1 MIEAPDETRDVFRRV
16 VCGVAGT
23 DESIEALR
31 QAERLLSPGGE
42 LHVVSVA
49 ESGTADAERALEEA
63 RALAAP
69 ATAQALEAEPTA
81 SLLDAIERVDAT
93 AVAVG
98 THVRW
103 RAAGALLGSTTT
115 RLLHEAPCSVLVAR
129 PPEDADR
136 FPATMLVGVDGSPP
150 SLAAAEL
157 ALALA
162 ERTEAECVVVTATGG
177 GHHVDL
183 AAIRE
188 RFPEVEPYERGP
200 VGALVDFSHEVDL
213 LVVGSRGLRGVRA
226 LGSVSERVA
235 HQAHCSVLVVRA

>member
-1 MIEAPDETRDVFRRV
+1 MVRAESEAQDVFRSV

-23 DESIEALR
+23 QGSTEALR
-31 QAERLLSPGGE
+31 QAERLLSPGGK
-42 LHVVSVA
+42 LHLVAVA
-49 ESGTADAERALEEA
+49 ESGLAEAERALDEA

-69 ATAQALEAEPTA
+69 ATARVVEGEPTA
-81 SLLDAIERVDAT
+81 CLLEAIQREGGT
-93 AVAVG
+93 TVAVG

-103 RAAGALLGSTTT
+103 RAAGVLLGSTTT
-115 RLLHEAPCSVLVAR
+115 ELLHEAPCSVFVAR
-129 PPEDADR
+129 PPDGTDR

-150 SLAAAEL
+150 SLAAAEV

-162 ERTEAECVVVTATGG
+162 ERLEAECVVVTATGR

-188 RFPEVEPYERGP
+188 RFPGVEPYERGP
-200 VGALVDFSHEVDL
+200 VGALADFSHEVDL
-213 LVVGSRGLRGVRA
+213 LVVGSRGLHGVRA

-235 HQAHCSVLVVRA
+235 HQAHCSVLVVR